1 MVAPDGPTL
10 PSPAPARSVLFGL
23 PPAGR
28 RLPGAARAALA
39 FGAPALVAVALGHEQ
54 QGLMAATGALAVIFG
69 EGQVYRRRRRV
80 IGAAALSLTISAF
93 AGGLTGELIHQR
105 LDAGGTHWW
114 QFVLVLLMSAVAV
127 ASTFVNSALRLGP
140 PGGFFFVL
148 AAGVGALI
156 TGHGVPPGEVA
167 LWTAIG
173 GVSALL
179 VGMSAALT
187 RAHPPEERAVGAAIA
202 AVDDYAALPPGDPDL
217 VDARY
222 ATVMKV
228 QTAWALLDDAR
239 RADGLAA
246 TLTGAQRTFARA
258 LRRNSGTDDES
269 ALLFDTGRPA
279 PTPRPSLRYRLLRS
293 LSPDSHAMVSANR
306 IGVAALLAGCST
318 VALDLGRPDWAV
330 LTVTVLLHQ
339 GPDRVRGTY
348 RGMHRI
354 GGTALG
360 LVLFAALYA
369 LEPRNWALVLIL
381 MALQFAI
388 EMFVARNY
396 GLAVVFI
403 TPLALLMG
411 GGGQYGDILP
421 VLRDRLLES
430 VIGVVIGLA
439 ALWAVDRRAHRRV
452 LLRNDQRVLEVIGHL
467 LHRLSPGRARREG
480 RAHSAPP
487 APPHRAGT
495 PPDPHDVAGP
505 DQERPARP
513 DPQLPPPAPRASTPP
528 EAELGATAPQHT
540 APTPTGPPHGTRP
553 SSPRETVPGVSA
565 LRRELEFELMGST
578 LGAIDAAH
586 NEPEWARAHWTRHQR
601 IRRLGHEVLAATRQ
615 DTEIEPV
622 DSAQLGRWSRS
633 LAELA

>member
-39 FGAPALVAVALGHEQ
+39 FGAPALIAVALGHEQ

-69 EGQVYRRRRRV
+69 EGQVYRRRWRV
-80 IGAAALSLTISAF
+80 VGAAAPALTLSAF

-105 LDAGGTHWW
+105 LDSGGTQWW
-114 QFVLVLLMSAVAV
+114 QLLLVLLMSAVAV
-127 ASTFVNSALRLGP
+127 TSTFVNSALRLGP

-187 RAHPPEERAVGAAIA
+187 RAHPPEERAVAAALA
-202 AVDDYAALPPGDPDL
+202 AVDDYAALTPGAPDL

-222 ATVMKV
+222 ATAMKV

-239 RADGLAA
+239 RTGTDGLAA
-246 TLTGAQRTFARA
+246 RLTGAQRTFADALQRNRA
-258 LRRNSGTDDES
+258 TDDES
-269 ALLFDTGRPA
+269 DLLFDTGRPA

-293 LSPDSHAMVSANR
+293 LSPDSHAVVSANR

-348 RGMHRI
+348 RGVHRI

-411 GGGQYGDILP
+411 GGGQYGDIFP

-452 LLRNDQRVLEVIGHL
+452 LLRNDQRVLEVVGHL
-467 LHRLSPGRARREG
+467 LHRIPPDRACREG
-480 RAHSAPP
+480 RAHSPYTS
-487 APPHRAGT
+487 PPHRAGT
-495 PPDPHDVAGP
+495 PPNPQDVARP
-505 DQERPARP
+505 DQE
-513 DPQLPPPAPRASTPP
+513 
-528 EAELGATAPQHT
+528 
-540 APTPTGPPHGTRP
+540 PTPDAVSPDSRQIAPADPPHRALP
-553 SSPRETVPGVSA
+553 ASPGEPVPGVPA

-586 NEPEWARAHWTRHQR
+586 NEPDWARAHWTRHQR

-615 DTEIEPV
+615 DPEYEPV
-622 DSAQLGRWSRS
+622 DTAQLGRWSRG

>member
-1 MVAPDGPTL
+1 MVAADGPKL
-10 PSPAPARSVLFGL
+10 PSPAPARSMLFGL

-28 RLPGAARAALA
+28 RLPGAARAASA
-39 FGAPALVAVALGHEQ
+39 FGAPALIAVALGHEQ

-69 EGQVYRRRRRV
+69 EGQVYRRRCRV
-80 IGAAALSLTISAF
+80 VGAAALSLTISGF
-93 AGGLTGELIHQR
+93 AGGLTGELIQQR
-105 LDAGGTHWW
+105 LGAGGSHWW
-114 QFVLVLLMSAVAV
+114 QLLLVLLMSAVAV
-127 ASTFVNSALRLGP
+127 TGTFVNSALRLGP
-140 PGGFFFVL
+140 PGAFFFVL

-156 TGHGVPPGEVA
+156 VGHGVPPGQVA

-179 VGMSAALT
+179 VGMSAAPART
-187 RAHPPEERAVGAAIA
+187 HSPEERAVAAAIA
-202 AVDDYAALPPGDPDL
+202 AVGDYAGLDPVAGDR

-222 ATVMKV
+222 ATAMKV
-228 QTAWALLDDAR
+228 QAAWALLDDAR
-239 RADGLAA
+239 RTGDDALAA
-246 TLTGAQRTFARA
+246 TLADAQRTFAAA
-258 LRRNSGTDDES
+258 LHRNGSGNDES
-269 ALLFDTGRPA
+269 DLLFDTGRPA
-279 PTPRPSLRYRLLRS
+279 PTPRPSLRYRIRRS
-293 LSPDSHAMVSANR
+293 LSPDSHAAVSANR
-306 IGVAALLAGCST
+306 IGIAAVLAGCST

-348 RGMHRI
+348 RGVHRI

-369 LEPRNWALVLIL
+369 LEPRGWALILIL
-381 MALQFAI
+381 MTLQFAI

-411 GGGQYGDILP
+411 GGGKYGDMFP

-430 VIGVVIGLA
+430 VIGVVIGLT
-439 ALWAVDRRAHRRV
+439 ALWVIDRRAHRRV
-452 LLRNDQRVLEVIGHL
+452 LLRNDQRVLEVLDHL
-467 LHRLSPGRARREG
+467 LRRISPSRAD
-480 RAHSAPP
+480 RAPEAQHIP
-487 APPHRAGT
+487 AAGT
-495 PPDPHDVAGP
+495 
-505 DQERPARP
+505 
-513 DPQLPPPAPRASTPP
+513 
-528 EAELGATAPQHT
+528 
-540 APTPTGPPHGTRP
+540 
-553 SSPRETVPGVSA
+553 TV

-615 DTEIEPV
+615 PPGNGAVPGDT
-622 DSAQLGRWSRS
+622 AQLGRWSRS

>member
-80 IGAAALSLTISAF
+80 VGAAALALTLSAF

-105 LDAGGTHWW
+105 LASGGTHWW
-114 QFVLVLLMSAVAV
+114 QLLLVLLMSAVAV
-127 ASTFVNSALRLGP
+127 TGTFVNSALRLGP

-156 TGHGVPPGEVA
+156 TGHGVPPGQVA
-167 LWTAIG
+167 LWTALG

-187 RAHPPEERAVGAAIA
+187 RSHPPEERAVAAAIT
-202 AVDDYAALPPGDPDL
+202 AVDDYTALAPGAADL

-222 ATVMKV
+222 ATAMKV

-239 RADGLAA
+239 RTGSDGLAA
-246 TLTGAQRTFARA
+246 TLTDAQRTFADALHRNRA
-258 LRRNSGTDDES
+258 TDDES
-269 ALLFDTGRPA
+269 DLLFDTGRPA

-293 LSPDSHAMVSANR
+293 LSPDSHAVVSANR
-306 IGVAALLAGCST
+306 IGLAALLAGCST

-348 RGMHRI
+348 RGVHRI

-381 MALQFAI
+381 MTLQFAI

-411 GGGQYGDILP
+411 GGGQYGDIFP

-467 LHRLSPGRARREG
+467 LHRISPGR
-480 RAHSAPP
+480 S
-487 APPHRAGT
+487 
-495 PPDPHDVAGP
+495 V
-505 DQERPARP
+505 
-513 DPQLPPPAPRASTPP
+513 
-528 EAELGATAPQHT
+528 
-540 APTPTGPPHGTRP
+540 PTGPPDVISPDSRHITPADPPHGTLP
-553 SSPRETVPGVSA
+553 APHEPAPGVLV

-586 NEPEWARAHWTRHQR
+586 NEPEWARAHWTRHRR

-615 DTEIEPV
+615 DPGYEPV
-622 DSAQLGRWSRS
+622 DTAQLDRWSRS
-633 LAELA
+633 LAELG

>member
-39 FGAPALVAVALGHEQ
+39 FGAPALIAVALGHEQ

-69 EGQVYRRRRRV
+69 EGQVYRRRWRV
-80 IGAAALSLTISAF
+80 VGAAALALTLSAF

-105 LDAGGTHWW
+105 LDSGGTHWW
-114 QFVLVLLMSAVAV
+114 QLLLVLLMSAVAV
-127 ASTFVNSALRLGP
+127 TGTFVNSALRLGP

-187 RAHPPEERAVGAAIA
+187 RAHPPEERAVAAALA
-202 AVDDYAALPPGDPDL
+202 AVDDYATLTPEAPDL

-222 ATVMKV
+222 ATAMKV

-239 RADGLAA
+239 RTGTDGLAA
-246 TLTGAQRTFARA
+246 SLTGAQRTFADALQRNRA
-258 LRRNSGTDDES
+258 TDDES
-269 ALLFDTGRPA
+269 DLLFDTGRPA

-293 LSPDSHAMVSANR
+293 LSPDSHAVVSANR

-348 RGMHRI
+348 RGVHRI

-381 MALQFAI
+381 MTLQFAI

-411 GGGQYGDILP
+411 GGGQYGDIFP

-452 LLRNDQRVLEVIGHL
+452 LLRNDQRVLEVVGHL
-467 LHRLSPGRARREG
+467 LRRISPDRACREG
-480 RAHSAPP
+480 RAHSPYT

-495 PPDPHDVAGP
+495 PPNPRDVARP
-505 DQERPARP
+505 DQE
-513 DPQLPPPAPRASTPP
+513 
-528 EAELGATAPQHT
+528 
-540 APTPTGPPHGTRP
+540 PTPDAVSPDSRQITPADPPHRALP
-553 SSPRETVPGVSA
+553 SSPREPVSGVPA

-586 NEPEWARAHWTRHQR
+586 NEPDWARAHWTRHQR

-615 DTEIEPV
+615 DPGYEPV
-622 DSAQLGRWSRS
+622 DTAQLGRWSRG

>member
-1 MVAPDGPTL
+1 MVAPDGPKL
-10 PSPAPARSVLFGL
+10 PAPAPARSVLFGL

-39 FGAPALVAVALGHEQ
+39 FGAPALIAVSLGHEQ

-69 EGQVYRRRRRV
+69 EGQVYRRRWRV
-80 IGAAALSLTISAF
+80 IGAAAVSLTISAL
-93 AGGLTGELIHQR
+93 AGGLAGELIQQR
-105 LDAGGTHWW
+105 LGAGGSHWW
-114 QFVLVLLMSAVAV
+114 QLLIVLLMSAVAV
-127 ASTFVNSALRLGP
+127 IGTFVNSALRMGP

-156 TGHGVPPGEVA
+156 VGHGVPPGQVA
-167 LWTAIG
+167 LWTALG

-179 VGMSAALT
+179 VGMSGALT
-187 RAHPPEERAVGAAIA
+187 GAHTPEERAVDA
-202 AVDDYAALPPGDPDL
+202 AVGAVRDYAALDALAGDR

-222 ATVMKV
+222 ATAMKV

-239 RADGLAA
+239 RTGDDRLAA
-246 TLTGAQRTFARA
+246 TLTDAQRLFAEA
-258 LRRNSGTDDES
+258 LHRNGSGNDES
-269 ALLFDTGRPA
+269 DLLFDTGRPA
-279 PTPRPSLRYRLLRS
+279 PTPRPSMRYRILRS
-293 LSPDSHAMVSANR
+293 LSPDSHAVVSANR
-306 IGVAALLAGCST
+306 IGLAAVLAGCST

-348 RGMHRI
+348 RGVHRI

-360 LVLFAALYA
+360 LALFAALYA
-369 LEPRNWALVLIL
+369 LEPRSWALVLIL
-381 MALQFAI
+381 MILQFAI

-403 TPLALLMG
+403 TPLALLIG
-411 GGGQYGDILP
+411 GGGQYGDMFP

-430 VIGVVIGLA
+430 VIGVVIGLT

-452 LLRNDQRVLEVIGHL
+452 LLRNDQRVLEVLGHL
-467 LHRLSPGRARREG
+467 LRRIAPGRVQHDSPPTPRR
-480 RAHSAPP
+480 AA
-487 APPHRAGT
+487 
-495 PPDPHDVAGP
+495 PDPHTAASG
-505 DQERPARP
+505 RP
-513 DPQLPPPAPRASTPP
+513 
-528 EAELGATAPQHT
+528 G
-540 APTPTGPPHGTRP
+540 GPPSDPPYEALPEVR
-553 SSPRETVPGVSA
+553 V

-586 NEPEWARAHWTRHQR
+586 NEPEWAGAHWTRHQR

-615 DTEIEPV
+615 TPDQVPGDT
-622 DSAQLGRWSRS
+622 AQLGRWSRS

>member
-1 MVAPDGPTL
+1 MVAPDGPKL

-39 FGAPALVAVALGHEQ
+39 FGAPALIAVSLGHEQ

-69 EGQVYRRRRRV
+69 EGQVYRRRWRV
-80 IGAAALSLTISAF
+80 IGAAAASLTISAL
-93 AGGLTGELIHQR
+93 AGGLAGELIHQR
-105 LDAGGTHWW
+105 LDAGGSHWW
-114 QFVLVLLMSAVAV
+114 QLLIVLLMSAVAV
-127 ASTFVNSALRLGP
+127 TGTFVNSALRMGP

-156 TGHGVPPGEVA
+156 VGHGVPPGQVA
-167 LWTAIG
+167 LWTALG

-179 VGMSAALT
+179 VGMSGALT
-187 RAHPPEERAVGAAIA
+187 GAHTPEERAVGAAVD
-202 AVDDYAALPPGDPDL
+202 AVRDYAALDTLAGDR

-222 ATVMKV
+222 ATAMKV

-239 RADGLAA
+239 RTGDDRLAA
-246 TLTGAQRTFARA
+246 TLTGAQRLFAEA
-258 LRRNSGTDDES
+258 LHRNGSGNDES
-269 ALLFDTGRPA
+269 DLLFDTGRPA
-279 PTPRPSLRYRLLRS
+279 PTPRPSVRYRILRS
-293 LSPDSHAMVSANR
+293 LSPDSHAVVSANR
-306 IGVAALLAGCST
+306 IGLAAVLAGCSA

-348 RGMHRI
+348 RGVHRI

-360 LVLFAALYA
+360 LALFAALYA
-369 LEPRNWALVLIL
+369 LEPRSWALVLIL
-381 MALQFAI
+381 MTLQFAI

-403 TPLALLMG
+403 TPLALLIG
-411 GGGQYGDILP
+411 GGGQYSDMFP

-430 VIGVVIGLA
+430 VIGVAIGLT

-452 LLRNDQRVLEVIGHL
+452 LLRNDQRVLEVLGHL
-467 LHRLSPGRARREG
+467 LRRIAPGPIQHDRPPTPRRE
-480 RAHSAPP
+480 A
-487 APPHRAGT
+487 
-495 PPDPHDVAGP
+495 PDPRHTTVSNP
-505 DQERPARP
+505 PS
-513 DPQLPPPAPRASTPP
+513 DPLHEALPEMRM
-528 EAELGATAPQHT
+528 
-540 APTPTGPPHGTRP
+540 
-553 SSPRETVPGVSA
+553 

-586 NEPEWARAHWTRHQR
+586 NEPEWAGAHWTRHQR

-615 DTEIEPV
+615 APEQLPGDT
-622 DSAQLGRWSRS
+622 AQLGRWSRS

>member
-1 MVAPDGPTL
+1 MVAAGGPTL

-28 RLPGAARAALA
+28 RLPGAVRAALA
-39 FGAPALVAVALGHEQ
+39 FGAPALVAVALGYEQ

-69 EGQVYRRRRRV
+69 EGQVYRRRWRV
-80 IGAAALSLTISAF
+80 VGAAASALTISAF

-105 LDAGGTHWW
+105 LDSGGTHWW
-114 QFVLVLLMSAVAV
+114 LLLVLLMSAVAV
-127 ASTFVNSALRLGP
+127 TGTFVNSALRLGP

-156 TGHGVPPGEVA
+156 TGHGVPPAQVA

-173 GVSALL
+173 GISALL

-187 RAHPPEERAVGAAIA
+187 RAHPPERRAVAAAVA
-202 AVDDYAALPPGDPDL
+202 AVDDYAALTPGAADL

-222 ATVMKV
+222 ATAMKV

-239 RADGLAA
+239 RTGADALAT
-246 TLTGAQRTFARA
+246 TLIAAQRTFADALHRDRA
-258 LRRNSGTDDES
+258 PDDES
-269 ALLFDTGRPA
+269 DLLFDTGRPA

-293 LSPDSHAMVSANR
+293 LSPDSHAAVSANR
-306 IGVAALLAGCST
+306 IGVAALLAGCSA

-348 RGMHRI
+348 RGVHRI

-369 LEPRNWALVLIL
+369 LEPRTWALVLIL
-381 MALQFAI
+381 MTLQFAI

-411 GGGQYGDILP
+411 GGGQYGDMFP

-452 LLRNDQRVLEVIGHL
+452 LLRNDQRVLEVVGHL
-467 LHRLSPGRARREG
+467 LDRVAPGRSPRDG
-480 RAHSAPP
+480 RAHSPDTALS
-487 APPHRAGT
+487 HRVET
-495 PPDPHDVAGP
+495 PQQKTLSGSRR
-505 DQERPARP
+505 E
-513 DPQLPPPAPRASTPP
+513 
-528 EAELGATAPQHT
+528 TAP
-540 APTPTGPPHGTRP
+540 
-553 SSPRETVPGVSA
+553 GVRG

-586 NEPEWARAHWTRHQR
+586 NEPEWARGHWTRHQR

-615 DTEIEPV
+615 EAGYEPV
-622 DSAQLGRWSRS
+622 DTAQLSRWSRS

>member
-80 IGAAALSLTISAF
+80 VGAAALALTISAF

-105 LDAGGTHWW
+105 LDSGGTHWW
-114 QFVLVLLMSAVAV
+114 QLLLVLLMSAVAV
-127 ASTFVNSALRLGP
+127 TGTFVNSALRLGP

-156 TGHGVPPGEVA
+156 TGHGVPPAQVA
-167 LWTAIG
+167 LWTALG

-187 RAHPPEERAVGAAIA
+187 RAHPPEERAVAAAIT
-202 AVDDYAALPPGDPDL
+202 AVDDYTALAPGAADL

-222 ATVMKV
+222 ATAMKV

-239 RADGLAA
+239 RTGSDGLAA
-246 TLTGAQRTFARA
+246 TLSGAQRTFADALHRNRA
-258 LRRNSGTDDES
+258 TDDES
-269 ALLFDTGRPA
+269 DLLFDTGRPA

-293 LSPDSHAMVSANR
+293 LSPDSHAVVSANR

-348 RGMHRI
+348 RGVHRI

-360 LVLFAALYA
+360 LALFAALYA

-381 MALQFAI
+381 MTLQFAI

-411 GGGQYGDILP
+411 GGGQYGDIFP

-467 LHRLSPGRARREG
+467 LHRVSPGRALREG
-480 RAHSAPP
+480 RAHS
-487 APPHRAGT
+487 PHTT
-495 PPDPHDVAGP
+495 PPDSRHIA
-505 DQERPARP
+505 
-513 DPQLPPPAPRASTPP
+513 
-528 EAELGATAPQHT
+528 
-540 APTPTGPPHGTRP
+540 PTGPPRGTLP
-553 SSPRETVPGVSA
+553 APRETVPGVPA

-615 DTEIEPV
+615 DPGYEPI
-622 DSAQLGRWSRS
+622 DSARLDRWSRS
-633 LAELA
+633 LAELG